1 MKPEHL
7 KLLADKDWRL
17 NNLYWITDKEGKP
30 TRFRMTP
37 EQREYFEGIHTRNI
51 ILKARQLGFTTE
63 VCIIQLDAALFES
76 AKCALIAHT
85 LNDAKRLFR
94 EKVKYAYDKPTRRV
108 TTRPVSWSLR
118 RAVLSTSAPH
128 FVAARCV
135 TCMFPSSERYA
146 PSIRIKPVKSSL
158 VRLRRYRQVVSQL
171 SRAPRRA
178 GRVTSSIT
186 ARRQRKRCCRA
197 SRYLRWTGSFSS
209 SPGGRI
215 HSTQLTR

>member
-76 AKCALIAHT
+76 AKCALIAHIRSSLT
-85 LNDAKRLFR
+85 VMSPRR
-94 EKVKYAYDKPTRRV
+94 RRKPTR
-108 TTRPVSWSLR
+108 
-118 RAVLSTSAPH
+118 
-128 FVAARCV
+128 
-135 TCMFPSSERYA
+135 
-146 PSIRIKPVKSSL
+146 
-158 VRLRRYRQVVSQL
+158 
-171 SRAPRRA
+171 
-178 GRVTSSIT
+178 G
-186 ARRQRKRCCRA
+186 KR
-197 SRYLRWTGSFSS
+197 T
-209 SPGGRI
+209 SPG
-215 HSTQLTR
+215 S